1 MKPVASNCS
10 VHALL
15 PQAGVEEESEASHLV
30 RQEPIWSQNASPVPF
45 LRGRALESGGMM
57 HGKLA
62 KTLKKASGGAALPSP
77 VSDNPALEA

>member
-1 MKPVASNCS
+1 
-10 VHALL
+10 
-15 PQAGVEEESEASHLV
+15 
-30 RQEPIWSQNASPVPF
+30 
-45 LRGRALESGGMM
+45 MM